1 MFNLVALM
9 PMRHFSSRVKGK
21 NYREF
26 GDDRPLFF
34 HMLEKLERCRGND
47 CYKV

>member
-1 MFNLVALM
+1 
-9 PMRHFSSRVKGK
+9 MRHFSSRVKGK
-21 NYREF
+21 IYREF